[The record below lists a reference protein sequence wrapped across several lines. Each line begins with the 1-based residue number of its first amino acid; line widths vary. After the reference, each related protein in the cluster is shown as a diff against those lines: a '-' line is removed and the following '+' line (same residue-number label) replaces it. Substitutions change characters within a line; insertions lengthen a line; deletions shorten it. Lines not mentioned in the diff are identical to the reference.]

1 MNMVTEMGKTRPS
14 SPSSP
19 ASHFASALGSG
30 LRQGLQW
37 RLLLS
42 WLLVLLVSTLLALLP
57 LWNALGEYFN
67 RSLTADR
74 LLQQLDPS
82 LLVDA
87 IANLPQ
93 RGYSPLSGLPGLVLA
108 ALSLPWLSG
117 MVQAAARFHVGRPT
131 LGQLW
136 LGGWKEYPQMA
147 RLWLWGLLP
156 LGATAALVGGLT
168 DMVDDQAKQ
177 WLLESDLDLH
187 HRAFLG
193 LGLALSLLVLASLDT
208 TRALLVLEPGRR
220 SVVKAWGSALR
231 SLLRRPARLV
241 LSLGL
246 LVLGLLLGALLGVAR
261 MQVLPV
267 GPLGLGAA
275 AVLSLLLVLSL
286 AWLRAARVLALVQY
300 GRALGPR

>member
-1 MNMVTEMGKTRPS
+1 MNPVTDEMGKTRPS
-14 SPSSP
+14 S
-19 ASHFASALGSG
+19 FASALQSG
-30 LRQGLQW
+30 LRLGLQW

-42 WLLVLLVSTLLALLP
+42 WLLVLLASTLLALLP
-57 LWNALGEYFN
+57 LWSALGEYFN
-67 RSLTADR
+67 RSLAADR
-74 LLQQLDPS
+74 LLQHIDPS

-117 MVQAAARFHVGRPT
+117 MVQAAARFHVGRPS

-136 LGGWKEYPQMA
+136 LGGWREYPQMA

-156 LGATAALVGGLT
+156 LGATGALVGGLT
-168 DMVDDQAKQ
+168 DMVDEQARQ

-187 HRAFLG
+187 HRGILL
-193 LGLALSLLVLASLDT
+193 LGLALVLLILATLDAA
-208 TRALLVLEPGRR
+208 RALLVLEPNRR
-220 SVVKAWGSALR
+220 SVVKAWGSAVR
-231 SLLRRPARLV
+231 GLLRRPARLG

-246 LVLGLLLGALLGVAR
+246 LVLGLLLGALLGWAR
-261 MQVLPV
+261 VQVLPI
-267 GPLGLGAA
+267 GPLGLGGAA
-275 AVLSLLLVLSL
+275 LLSLLLVLAL

-300 GRALGPR
+300 GRQLGAR

>member
-1 MNMVTEMGKTRPS
+1 MTLVNDMGKTRP
-14 SPSSP
+14 PVPP
-19 ASHFASALGSG
+19 AAFAGALRAG

-42 WLLVLLVSTLLALLP
+42 WLLVLLLSTLLALLP
-57 LWNALGEYFN
+57 LWSALGEYFD
-67 RSLTADR
+67 RSLAADR
-74 LLQQLDPS
+74 LLQHLDPS

-87 IANLPQ
+87 MANLPQ

-156 LGATAALVGGLT
+156 LGAIAALTGGLT
-168 DMVDDQAKQ
+168 DMVDEQSKH
-177 WLLESDLDLH
+177 WLLESDVELH
-187 HRAFLG
+187 HRALLL
-193 LGLALSLLVLASLDT
+193 LGLALALLVLASLDA

-220 SVVKAWGSALR
+220 SVVRAWGSALR
-231 SLLRRPARLV
+231 GLFRRPARLT

-261 MQVLPV
+261 TQLLPV
-267 GPLGLGAA
+267 GPLGLAGAA
-275 AVLSLLLVLSL
+275 LLSLLLVLSL

-300 GRALGPR
+300 GRALGAR